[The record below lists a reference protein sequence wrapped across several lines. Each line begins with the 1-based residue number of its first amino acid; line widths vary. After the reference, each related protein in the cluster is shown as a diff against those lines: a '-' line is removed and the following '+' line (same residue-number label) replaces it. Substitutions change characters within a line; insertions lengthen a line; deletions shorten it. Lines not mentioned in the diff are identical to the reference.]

1 MANREALRELQTRL
15 ASRLQAAR
23 SEGLS
28 VRWLAAH
35 VGTARYLFPL
45 SQCGEIFPW
54 TPVQPAA
61 YTHAWFLGVANLR
74 GGLCG
79 VVDLVRFMAPD
90 VRAGR
95 SDASLSECSLLSF
108 NTGMELNCALLVDQ
122 LGGLRGL
129 DSFTAS
135 APAADGA
142 PAYLG
147 TIHTDAAGVPWQE
160 INLLTLSQ
168 LPSFLSISA

>member
-15 ASRLQAAR
+15 AARLQAAR
-23 SEGLS
+23 TEGLS

-35 VGTARYLFPL
+35 VGAGRYLFPL
-45 SQCGEIFPW
+45 AQCGEIFPW
-54 TPVQPAA
+54 TQVQPAA

-79 VVDLVRFMAPD
+79 VVDLVRFMAPEAPVD
-90 VRAGR
+90 R
-95 SDASLSECSLLSF
+95 SDSGLSECSLLSF
-108 NTGMELNCALLVDQ
+108 NAGMELNCALLVDQ
-122 LGGLRGL
+122 LSGLRGL

-135 APAADGA
+135 APAAEGA
-142 PAYLG
+142 PAYWG
-147 TIHTDAAGVPWQE
+147 PIHTDAAGVPWQE
-160 INLLTLSQ
+160 INLLALSQ

>member
-35 VGTARYLFPL
+35 VGGGHYLFPL
-45 SQCGEIFPW
+45 AQCGEIFPW

-61 YTHAWFLGVANLR
+61 YTQAWFLGVANLR

-90 VRAGR
+90 TPVSR
-95 SDASLSECSLLSF
+95 SDATLAECSLLSF
-108 NTGMELNCALLVDQ
+108 NAGMELNCALLVDQ
-122 LGGLRGL
+122 LSGLRGL
-129 DSFTAS
+129 DSFTGS
-135 APAADGA
+135 APPVDGA
-142 PAYLG
+142 PAYFSL
-147 TIHTDAAGVPWQE
+147 IHTDAAGLLWQE
-160 INLLTLSQ
+160 INLLSLSQ

>member
-45 SQCGEIFPW
+45 AQCGEIFPW

-61 YTHAWFLGVANLR
+61 YTQSWFLGVANLR

-90 VRAGR
+90 IPAFRREAV
-95 SDASLSECSLLSF
+95 LFECSLLSF
-108 NTGMELNCALLVDQ
+108 NAGMELNCALLVDQ
-122 LGGLRGL
+122 LSGLRGP
-129 DSFTAS
+129 DSFVAS
-135 APAADGA
+135 VPAAAGA
-142 PAYLG
+142 PGYFG
-147 TIHTDAAGVPWQE
+147 PIHTDAAGLTWQE
-160 INLLTLSQ
+160 INLLNLSQ

>member
-45 SQCGEIFPW
+45 AQCGEIFPW

-61 YTHAWFLGVANLR
+61 YTQTWFMGVANLR

-79 VVDLVRFMAPD
+79 VVDLLHFMAPD
-90 VRAGR
+90 THALR
-95 SDASLSECSLLSF
+95 SEAALSECSLLSF
-108 NTGMELNCALLVDQ
+108 NAGMELNCALVVDQ
-122 LGGLRGL
+122 LSGLRGL
-129 DSFTAS
+129 DSFSAS
-135 APAADGA
+135 APAAEGA
-142 PAYLG
+142 PPYFG
-147 TIHTDAAGVPWQE
+147 PVHTDAAGLPWQE
-160 INLLTLSQ
+160 INLLGLSQ